1 MFKSKNNEMSIR
13 YLFATSLKKDYKLC
27 HQCLLC
33 YLDLDK
39 IKINKSWFHI
49 ILCLQKSVLE

>member
-39 IKINKSWFHI
+39 IKIN
-49 ILCLQKSVLE
+49 